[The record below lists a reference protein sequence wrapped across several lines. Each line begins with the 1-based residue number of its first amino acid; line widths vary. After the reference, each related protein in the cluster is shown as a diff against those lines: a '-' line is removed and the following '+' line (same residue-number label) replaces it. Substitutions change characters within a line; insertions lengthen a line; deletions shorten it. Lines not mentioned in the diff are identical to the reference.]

1 MTRSIRLPIAL
12 AFNIAAGLG
21 TFLALAIGG
30 FAQALPPPA
39 QVPAVFGAK
48 TGNAT
53 LAALGAAVY
62 GVAVGGTPA
71 SPTLTPTLLSSTP
84 EAVAAPQVSALAFL
98 NNAGGNTNLAASN
111 SSIGD
116 LYQVQYTPGPPPV
129 YSSTDLYNAHGSAC
143 GAYATG
149 LGVDGSGNILG
160 AGNMGCS
167 PSPSGPSVFIYEQ
180 GDGTHPHLMD
190 SVNHDT
196 GLAGHAAIKTIA
208 DAAVAPGTFANGI
221 QAGDLLVLVGGPFV
235 DATTVAPTGAP
246 VVFIYPHS
254 AIAAGLVSP
263 YTFPAAAK
271 ALVTQANFPSNFHI
285 GDTYVPNYVPVSM
298 AISPI
303 DGSLLIATADGTIWM
318 IPATPISELTPTGY
332 GTATVYAE
340 PTSGLPRGCFYDCG
354 LKWGKIAAGQQ
365 GGSLYVLATIQD
377 TYTTSSESG
386 MLALFWGTVPDGGFT
401 APSQSVTL
409 TDVQP
414 TSVAVL
420 QPEYKTGTILA
431 SECFDPSNPCDIIG
445 DGAFTLSIVQHVQ
458 SIPAGATIT
467 QQECVV
473 PVDPRGPN
481 CSGGA
486 RPLPFK
492 EVCPGLNDTRII
504 PRYLCGSPGFILFA
518 SLAEQVDDTN
528 GIEVRTYETLKTELP
543 PDPGCP
549 ALDAVAP
556 YSTGNNLLYG
566 SNEKSLVETQFPEGN
581 VVFEVTNSCI
591 PDPGAKSGPHASV
604 DGDGFALNLGQF
616 AVGGKSGPVGFVDF
630 KFNNLQQTIKN
641 SNIRYWWERLVLQFA
656 VAEAKYL
663 VDVGHYD
670 CAAEIMYLLDRFVR
684 RHVGDFLHSAPG
696 AAVREP
702 NPAFDIIMRLS
713 NAYYR
718 IETGIENHTPNS
730 IWPLAADP
738 HLCRTNECN
747 VFGIDK

>member
-1 MTRSIRLPIAL
+1 MTRLTRLIAL

-21 TFLALAIGG
+21 MFLALAEGG
-30 FAQALPPPA
+30 FADTAPPPA
-39 QVPAVFGAK
+39 QVPAAFGAK

-84 EAVAAPQVSALAFL
+84 EAAVAAPQVSAIAFL
-98 NNAGGNTNLAASN
+98 NSATANTNLAASN

-116 LYQVQYTPGPPPV
+116 LYQVQYTPETML

-149 LGVDGSGNILG
+149 LGVDGGGNILG

-180 GDGTHPHLMD
+180 GDGTHPVLMD
-190 SVNHDT
+190 NVHQDT
-196 GLAGHAAIKTIA
+196 GLAGGGAISTIA
-208 DAAVAPGTFANGI
+208 DAAVAPSNFANGI
-221 QAGDLLVLVGGPFV
+221 QAGDLIVLVG
-235 DATTVAPTGAP
+235 DTYSNSSQP
-246 VVFIYPHS
+246 VVFVYPHT
-254 AIAAGLVSP
+254 AIAAGLISP

-271 ALVTQANFPSNFHI
+271 ALVTQAHFPI
-285 GDTYVPNYVPVSM
+285 GSIYVPVSI

-303 DGSLLIATADGTIWM
+303 DGSLLIAVSDGTIWM
-318 IPATPISELTPTGY
+318 LPPTATGY

-354 LKWGKIAAGQQ
+354 LKWGKIGAGQQ
-365 GGSLYVLATIQD
+365 GVSLYVLATIED
-377 TYTTSSESG
+377 TYTTASESG
-386 MLALFWGTVPDGGFT
+386 MLALFWGTVPAGGFT

-414 TSVAVL
+414 TSIAVL
-420 QPEYKTGTILA
+420 QQVYKTGTILA

-445 DGAFTLSIVQHVQ
+445 DGAFTLSIVQHVH

-504 PRYLCGSPGFILFA
+504 PSYLCGSPGFILFA
-518 SLAEQVDDTN
+518 SLAEQVDNTN

-549 ALDAVAP
+549 ALNALPP

-566 SNEKSLVETQFPEGN
+566 SNEKSLVETQFTEGN

-616 AVGGKSGPVGFVDF
+616 AVGAKSGPVGFVDF

-670 CAAEIMYLLDRFVR
+670 CAAEIMYLLDQFVR
-684 RHVGDFLHSAPG
+684 RHVRDFLHSAPG

-730 IWPLAADP
+730 IS
-738 HLCRTNECN
+738 
-747 VFGIDK
+747 